1 MSQTR
6 RLQFLAGRRR
16 AFGGIALRKSSNR
29 DQEWLLPHHKAK
41 YHVEYMLYISLY
53 FTGEQNW
60 PNIVRWNGSFL
71 LSRRQSIF
79 VVHEIQLRPR
89 CIMESVNGSLITVS
103 TCPAAGCSLE
113 KACLT
118 DNTPFKRRKLMR
130 KL

>member
-16 AFGGIALRKSSNR
+16 AFGVIALRKSSNR

-60 PNIVRWNGSFL
+60 ANIARWNRITL
-71 LSRRQSIF
+71 DLSYSRDGRVFSW
-79 VVHEIQLRPR
+79 
-89 CIMESVNGSLITVS
+89 S
-103 TCPAAGCSLE
+103 TKFNYDHVALWKVPMGL
-113 KACLT
+113 
-118 DNTPFKRRKLMR
+118 
-130 KL
+130 